1 MMMEL
6 QTICSRYILLLK
18 IVQCQKRRPSE
29 NKIGDRIRAQWMM
42 YQLEDIPH
50 EDYMEPADIASF
62 RQ

>member
-6 QTICSRYILLLK
+6 QRICSRYKLLLK
-18 IVQCQKRRPSE
+18 IVWCQKRRPSE
-29 NKIGDRIRAQWMM
+29 NKIGDQIRAQWMM
-42 YQLEDIPH
+42 YQLENLPH